1 VVCFGVLARSAT
13 LVVFALSV
21 LAGCSADSVS
31 EPEPALERGGS
42 FVAVT
47 STEGAIILLR
57 TLRIVRLDGPE
68 SIYEAIVY
76 EGQPSSYA
84 EAKAWAQD
92 RDWPVYD
99 SHGIFSLQDVLSSDP
114 EVVWFRTL
122 TASEYAALLH

>member
-1 VVCFGVLARSAT
+1 MLARSVT
-13 LVVFALSV
+13 LFVLALSA
-21 LAGCSADSVS
+21 LAGCSADSV
-31 EPEPALERGGS
+31 PEPVPEIERGGS

-47 STEGAIILLR
+47 SIEGAIILLR
-57 TLRIVRLDGPE
+57 TLRIVRIDGPE

-84 EAKAWAQD
+84 EAKAWAKD

-99 SHGIFSLQDVLSSDP
+99 AHGIFSLQSVLSIDP

-122 TASEYAALLH
+122 TENERAALLH